1 MLKFK
6 LPLLSLFFSVATW
19 LSGCTQEPPFECTD
33 AIACVTINPGEPIKI
48 GVLQSLSGGTA
59 PGGIDQVRTIQLVI
73 EQQGDILNR
82 PILLNVQDER
92 CSPEG
97 GANSAL
103 RLVANPQVIGI
114 LGTNCSGAAVTASK
128 IMSTAGLVMISGA
141 NTSPSLTSVGN
152 QPGDDFHPGY
162 FRVIYN
168 DAIAGKISAEF
179 ARWVLGIDRVAVIG
193 ISNIYSQSLLQMFTE
208 SFTKIGG
215 EVVFM
220 GTIDP
225 EDTNLKPVLTGAIN
239 SEAQLLFFPLG
250 KPDQGA
256 MLVRQAQELLAA
268 QESQKLIFLGDE
280 ALMSEQ
286 FLQAVGDDGIGMYLA
301 GPALIDSPEVEQ
313 LQKAYHK
320 KYNQLPTT
328 TLYSFASDATNLLLD
343 AIISVSII
351 DSNGSLHIGRQ
362 ALRDA
367 LYNTDNFPGLTGNLT
382 CNKFGDCGAIAFQ
395 IYRLDD
401 PATGIEG
408 LSQNIVYSP

>member
-6 LPLLSLFFSVATW
+6 QPLLSLFFSVATW

-33 AIACVTINPGEPIKI
+33 AIACVTIGPGQPIRI
-48 GVLQSLSGGTA
+48 GVLQTLSGGNA
-59 PGGIDQVRTIQLVI
+59 PGGIDQVRTIQLVT
-73 EQQGDILNR
+73 EQRGNILSHPIVLDI
-82 PILLNVQDER
+82 QDER

-103 RLVANPQVIGI
+103 RLIVNPQIIGI
-114 LGTNCSGAAVTASK
+114 LGTNCSGAAVTASQ
-128 IMSTAGLVMISGA
+128 IMSNAGLVMIYSA
-141 NTSPSLTSVGN
+141 NTAPSLTSVSN
-152 QPGDDFHPGY
+152 RPGDDFNPGY

-168 DAIAGKISAEF
+168 DVIAGKISAEF

-193 ISNIYSQSLLQMFTE
+193 ISNIYSQTLLQMFTE

-215 EVVFM
+215 KVVFI

-225 EDTNLKPVLTGAIN
+225 EDANLKPVLTGAIN

-268 QESQKLIFLGDE
+268 QESQKLIFLGDK

-286 FLQAVGDDGIGMYLA
+286 FLQDVGDDGIGIYIA
-301 GPALIDSPEVEQ
+301 GPALINSPEVEK
-313 LQKAYHK
+313 LRKAYHK
-320 KYNQLPTT
+320 KYNHFPTT

-343 AIISVSII
+343 AIISVAII

-401 PATGIEG
+401 PAAGIEG